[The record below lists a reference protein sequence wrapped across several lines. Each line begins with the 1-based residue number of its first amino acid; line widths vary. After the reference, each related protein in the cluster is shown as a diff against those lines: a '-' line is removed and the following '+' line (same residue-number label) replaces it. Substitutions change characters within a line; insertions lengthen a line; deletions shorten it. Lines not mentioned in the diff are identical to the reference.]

1 MRGDGASSDGAG
13 VVTTSVRSLV
23 TTRNSNSGPGCPGR
37 PGPRSEITIE
47 IFIIHFCYKLG
58 GGLVGVTGATG

>member
-23 TTRNSNSGPGCPGR
+23 TTRKSSSGPGR